1 MSSTR
6 AGAEQRGAYQ
16 LGAANLGAKWP
27 IDVQTPWSPGVDTGQ
42 AGRRAA
48 RVAAAHNYTH
58 ANLPVELAR
67 RSLRLGTS
75 LGEPRFLPR
84 PHGMQSADGESAF
97 DEIFML
103 WNELD
108 ELMWNASRLVSEAT
122 GGGDTVGRKHAW
134 QTGYVRELQLRRMV
148 GLVRSTNIRTYC
160 EVRRRLDPAQP
171 VPTQTRRC
179 CPARTRHSSPEQRR
193 RLLGLLSDLRLPTR
207 CPQVGMNG
215 GHSVAAMLL
224 ANPRLQAHVF
234 DWMIL
239 KYSHAVAARL
249 TARFGERF
257 KLIAGNS
264 RVTLRPWADRAVRSG
279 NSTCDLIFVDG
290 DHDAQGARTDLQQ
303 MRRVAACHNRL
314 VVDDLHIGPG
324 SAVLKEQ

>member
-1 MSSTR
+1 
-6 AGAEQRGAYQ
+6 
-16 LGAANLGAKWP
+16 
-27 IDVQTPWSPGVDTGQ
+27 
-42 AGRRAA
+42 
-48 RVAAAHNYTH
+48 
-58 ANLPVELAR
+58 
-67 RSLRLGTS
+67 
-75 LGEPRFLPR
+75 
-84 PHGMQSADGESAF
+84 
-97 DEIFML
+97 
-103 WNELD
+103 
-108 ELMWNASRLVSEAT
+108 
-122 GGGDTVGRKHAW
+122 
-134 QTGYVRELQLRRMV
+134 
-148 GLVRSTNIRTYC
+148 
-160 EVRRRLDPAQP
+160 
-171 VPTQTRRC
+171 
-179 CPARTRHSSPEQRR
+179 
-193 RLLGLLSDLRLPTR
+193 
-207 CPQVGMNG
+207 MNG

-264 RVTLRPWADRAVRSG
+264 RATLRPWADRAVRSR